1 MVKMRS
7 LKIKE
12 KKEGFDKFLLIRL
25 LTNSGENG
33 RRTFYFYDELYK
45 FLKVIDMTNT
55 VAREGLVYFPEE
67 RLQNI
72 YYNF

>member
-1 MVKMRS
+1 MADPLFIFMMSYTKC
-7 LKIKE
+7 
-12 KKEGFDKFLLIRL
+12 
-25 LTNSGENG
+25 
-33 RRTFYFYDELYK
+33 
-45 FLKVIDMTNT
+45 LKVIDMTNT